1 VVSIDDARETYE
13 SDFLDRRGKGYL
25 VCCDC
30 SGYYKLKAD
39 ESPGDFEECECG
51 GILEYHE
58 NLDELIKEPRVDTDI
73 TGPYYE
79 QTELKEM
86 LSTLKNKAEKR
97 KQLFEEL
104 SERVAIQEELLH
116 DIKEGKWTLWE
127 AISEKDLREDISEQ
141 KRLLS
146 EIIQQEDKDIKD
158 QEDLLTTITAQEDRL
173 FDSITKKRAMLQK
186 ELVDREKSLILV
198 NSNFVKVFIGFIIV
212 MILFVFI
219 YLYLIM
225 VL

>member
-39 ESPGDFEECECG
+39 ESPDDFEECECG